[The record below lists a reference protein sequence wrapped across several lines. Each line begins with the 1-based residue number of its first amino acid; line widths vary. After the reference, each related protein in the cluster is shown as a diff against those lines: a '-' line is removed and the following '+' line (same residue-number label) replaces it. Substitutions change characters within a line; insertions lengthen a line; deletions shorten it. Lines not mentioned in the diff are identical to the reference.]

1 MVTTV
6 ALIVGAGRGHRFGSE
21 IPKQYCDVGGQSLI
35 RRILSG
41 FLDHLD
47 IDGVRAVI
55 HPDDRAHYNRSVR
68 GLDGLLPPVSG
79 GATRQD
85 SVRLGLES
93 LGDLKPRRVL
103 IHDAARPFVNSQ
115 LISRVIE
122 ALNDSTA
129 AIPTLPVNDTLKRA
143 ANGWVGET
151 VDRSGLWRAQTPQ
164 GFRYVEILAAHRTM
178 AGRELTDDAAVAEAA
193 GLAVAIVNGD
203 EANVKVTTQDDLA
216 RAERSLGAIH
226 PRTGMGFDVHRF
238 GDGDH
243 VMLCGVKIP
252 HSRGLEGH
260 SDADVGL
267 HAVTDALLGTIG
279 GGDIGHHFPP
289 TDAAWR
295 DAASEVFLDH
305 VRKMIATAGGT
316 ITNIDVT
323 LICEAPKV
331 GPHRDAMRH
340 RISEILGVEIVAV
353 NVKATTTE
361 SLGFTGRGEG
371 IVAQALA
378 TVIFP

>member
-1 MVTTV
+1 MVTTI

-21 IPKQYCDVGGQSLI
+21 QPKQYCAVGGQSLM
-35 RRILSG
+35 RRTLRG
-41 FLDHLD
+41 FLGHPDVG
-47 IDGVRAVI
+47 GVRAII

-79 GATRQD
+79 GATRQE

-93 LGDLKPRRVL
+93 LNDLEPRRVL
-103 IHDAARPFVNSQ
+103 IHDAVRPFVDAR
-115 LISRVIE
+115 LISRVTE
-122 ALNDSTA
+122 ALKASTA

-143 ANGWVGET
+143 ADGWVGET
-151 VDRSGLWRAQTPQ
+151 VDNSELWRAQTPQ
-164 GFRYVEILAAHRTM
+164 GFCYAEILAAHRTM

-193 GLAVAIVNGD
+193 GLAVAIVSGD
-203 EANVKVTTQDDLA
+203 ETNVKVTSQDDLA
-216 RAERSLGAIH
+216 QAERSLGASR

-238 GDGDH
+238 GPGDH
-243 VMLCGVKIP
+243 VMLCGIEIP
-252 HSRGLEGH
+252 HVKGLEGH

-289 TDAAWR
+289 TDAAWK
-295 DAASEVFLDH
+295 DAASEVFLRQ
-305 VRKMIATAGGT
+305 VRKLIAAASGT

-323 LICEAPKV
+323 LICETPKV
-331 GPHRDAMRH
+331 DPHRDAMRH
-340 RISEILGVEIVAV
+340 RISEILGVEIAAV

-361 SLGFTGRGEG
+361 RLGFTGRGEG
-371 IVAQALA
+371 IAAQAVA
-378 TVIFP
+378 TAIFP